1 MLLKKFSNDSYEVQN
16 KIDTKIS
23 DLRVKHYL
31 KPSAYL
37 LLAGLGMAIY
47 HMGIIRDSNILNLSA
62 ILTIYSLTELE
73 DKRR

>member
-16 KIDTKIS
+16 RVDTKIS

-31 KPSAYL
+31 KPSTYL

-47 HMGIIRDSNILNLSA
+47 HMGIIRDPNILNLSA